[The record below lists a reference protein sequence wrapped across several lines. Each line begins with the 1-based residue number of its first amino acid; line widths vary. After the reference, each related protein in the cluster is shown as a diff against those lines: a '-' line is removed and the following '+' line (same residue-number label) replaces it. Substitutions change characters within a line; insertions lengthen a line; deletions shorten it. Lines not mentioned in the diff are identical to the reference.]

1 MDAATGRTRRGLVA
15 GAAAG
20 SLLLLAGARGASAQ
34 LGEDRTLVTAALDL
48 ERRALAAY
56 EDASTSEALD
66 VDTRGIARRFAEHQR
81 EHVAALA
88 GVLGQTGG
96 ADAEPAGGEGGE
108 EEDGGGGRDDFLRTA
123 IGLEEE
129 ALRAYRTAHERLRD
143 SSLVK
148 LGSGV
153 MANHGQHLVV
163 LRDALEEE
171 PLTDAFAGLR

>member
-56 EDASTSEALD
+56 EGASTSEALD
-66 VDTRGIARRFAEHQR
+66 VDTRGIARRFAEQQR

-96 ADAEPAGGEGGE
+96 ADAEPAGGEDE
-108 EEDGGGGRDDFLRTA
+108 EGGGGRDDFLRTA

-143 SSLVK
+143 ASLVK

>member
-1 MDAATGRTRRGLVA
+1 MDSATGPTRRGLVR

-96 ADAEPAGGEGGE
+96 ADAEPAGGEDE
-108 EEDGGGGRDDFLRTA
+108 EGGGGRDDFLRTA

-143 SSLVK
+143 ASLVK

>member
-96 ADAEPAGGEGGE
+96 ADAEPAGGEDE
-108 EEDGGGGRDDFLRTA
+108 EGGGGRDDFLRTA

-143 SSLVK
+143 ASLVK

>member
-1 MDAATGRTRRGLVA
+1 VSDVDDMTGPTRRGLVR

-34 LGEDRTLVTAALDL
+34 LGEDRTVVTAALDL

-81 EHVAALA
+81 EHVDALA
-88 GVLGQTGG
+88 GLLGQTGG
-96 ADAEPAGGEGGE
+96 ADAEPAGGEE
-108 EEDGGGGRDDFLRTA
+108 EGGGGRDDFLRTA

-143 SSLVK
+143 ASLVK